1 MARSLQDKVVVV
13 TGGARGIGAAM
24 VKALVREG
32 AKVVIGDLDL
42 ATAEATA
49 KQLGAMALHVDVT
62 DPAGFT
68 KFLDEAESRQGPIDV
83 LINNAGIMP
92 LGRFEDEDDVST
104 MHQLEINLH
113 GVIHGTREA
122 VKRMRPRATGHIVNV
137 ASAAG
142 KAGFPGAA
150 TYCATKH
157 GVVGL
162 TEAVR
167 LELRGSGIEMTLV
180 MPAIVA
186 TELTA
191 GVKNNGMVKTA
202 TPEQVANATVDALK
216 NPKFE
221 VFVPKSVGTFNRIGR
236 LLPRAAGE
244 WMVRKLKGDRLLA
257 DVDTADRVAYESRAA
272 ASAPAADEAY
282 GMKK

>member
-1 MARSLQDKVVVV
+1 
-13 TGGARGIGAAM
+13 M

>member
-191 GVKNNGMVKTA
+191 GIKNNGMVKTA
-202 TPEQVANATVDALK
+202 TPEQVASATVDALK
-216 NPKFE
+216 NPRFE